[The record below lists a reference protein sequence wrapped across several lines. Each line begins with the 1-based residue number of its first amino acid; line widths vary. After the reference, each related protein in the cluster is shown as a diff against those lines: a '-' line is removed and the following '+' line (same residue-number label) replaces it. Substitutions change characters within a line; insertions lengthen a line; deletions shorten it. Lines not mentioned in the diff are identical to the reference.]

1 MRLKYTMKPDE
12 KATFTT
18 AAANDKPVLTFDV
31 VITDPYVEPE
41 IGIEVIKRHK
51 I

>member
-18 AAANDKPVLTFDV
+18 ATANDKPVLTFDV
-31 VITDPYVEPE
+31 VITEYRPIRGTGDRYR
-41 IGIEVIKRHK
+41 GNKA
-51 I
+51 